1 MFLVLVGFVIFCV
14 ICSKERLAYGQAH
27 GACQICV
34 VQALSL
40 TFLNEVKVNGNRVYA
55 GFCYQSVIRS
65 VILRAK
71 VENNVLALTLLVGLL
86 RDVLREPCH
95 DYNSP
100 ECLVVAVPS
109 SLRSRLYGR
118 FNIAEAL
125 RRTIF
130 PRAKFLTCP
139 LPGSFWRLKRAGR
152 NMKPLGG
159 SGTVFGESI
168 SNVIKYYIKFGAGL
182 KKANDIGRQ
191 ISSSPRILVVDDVLT
206 TGFTMGTLFD
216 QLKMLGA
223 QRIEGLVAASHSSQI
238 ADRGNHC
245 KG

>member
-1 MFLVLVGFVIFCV
+1 M
-14 ICSKERLAYGQAH
+14 ICTTERVPYGQVH
-27 GACQICV
+27 RACQSCMAR
-34 VQALSL
+34 ALSL
-40 TFLNEVKVNGNRVYA
+40 KFLTEVKVNGNRVHA
-55 GFCYQSVIRS
+55 GFCYQSIIRS
-65 VILRAK
+65 VILSAK
-71 VENNVLALTLLVGLL
+71 VENNILALTLLVSLI

-100 ECLVVAVPS
+100 ECLVVAAPS

-118 FNIAEAL
+118 FNLAEAM
-125 RRTIF
+125 RMTIF
-130 PRAKFLTCP
+130 PKAKFLTCP

-152 NMKPLGG
+152 NIKPLGG
-159 SGTVFGESI
+159 SESVFGESI

-182 KKANDIGRQ
+182 KKANDIRRQ

-223 QRIEGLVAASHSSQI
+223 QRIEGLVAASHSSQL
-238 ADRGNHC
+238 ADRCNRC

>member
-1 MFLVLVGFVIFCV
+1 M
-14 ICSKERLAYGQAH
+14 ICSKERLSSGRAH
-27 GACQICV
+27 GACQGCLAR
-34 VQALSL
+34 ALSL
-40 TFLNEVKVNGNRVYA
+40 SFLTELKVNGNRVYA
-55 GFCYQSVIRS
+55 GFCYQSIIRS

-71 VENNVLALTLLVGLL
+71 VENNVLALTLLLGLL
-86 RDVLREPCH
+86 RDVLGEACH

-100 ECLVVAVPS
+100 DCLIVTAPS

-118 FNIAEAL
+118 FNIAEAM
-125 RRTIF
+125 RMMIF
-130 PRAKFLTCP
+130 PRAKFLTCT

-152 NMKPLGG
+152 NMEPLGG
-159 SGTVFGESI
+159 PGTGVRDSI
-168 SNVIKYYIKFGAGL
+168 SNVIKYYIKSVAMD
-182 KKANDIGRQ
+182 KKANDIRRQ
-191 ISSSPRILVVDDVLT
+191 ISAIPRILVVDDVLT

-238 ADRGNHC
+238 ADHGNGC

>member
-1 MFLVLVGFVIFCV
+1 M
-14 ICSKERLAYGQAH
+14 ICSTERVPHGQAH
-27 GACQICV
+27 RACQSCV
-34 VQALSL
+34 ARALSL
-40 TFLNEVKVNGNRVYA
+40 KFLTEMKVNGNRVYA
-55 GFCYQSVIRS
+55 GFCYHSIIRS

-100 ECLVVAVPS
+100 ECLVVAAPS

-118 FNIAEAL
+118 FNLAEAMRL
-125 RRTIF
+125 TIF

-152 NMKPLGG
+152 NKTPLGG
-159 SGTVFGESI
+159 SGTGFGESI
-168 SNVIKYYIKFGAGL
+168 SNVIKYYIKSEAGL
-182 KKANDIGRQ
+182 KKANDIRQQ
-191 ISSSPRILVVDDVLT
+191 ISSSLRILVVDDVLT

-216 QLKMLGA
+216 QLKVLGA
-223 QRIEGLVAASHSSQI
+223 QRIEGLVAASHSSQL
-238 ADRGNHC
+238 ADRCKRC